1 VVTLRYNDH
10 YFSVFHTADE
20 SGNSSYIPFVD
31 IRHERD
37 HFLAACLARKGRS
50 MTARATNLFNI
61 CSRLDRYLSPRRRED
76 TFGLAGIK
84 ACAAIKAA
92 VA

>member
-37 HFLAACLARKGRS
+37 HLLAACLERKGPS

-61 CSRLDRYLSPRRRED
+61 CSRLDRSLSETPRRYLRLGGD
-76 TFGLAGIK
+76 
-84 ACAAIKAA
+84 
-92 VA
+92 